1 MSVTIEMSEHR
12 LRMSMF
18 KIALSLTF
26 LVVLLGVIAS
36 FIADR
41 FQSIATNSLLF
52 CVAFFFLSNGLLCL
66 LQIIDWFEAR
76 KARANG

>member
-1 MSVTIEMSEHR
+1 VSVTVDISEQR
-12 LRMSMF
+12 LRMGMF

-26 LVVLLGVIAS
+26 LVVILGVIAT

-41 FQSIATNSLLF
+41 FQSIATNSLLL
-52 CVAFFFLSNGLLCL
+52 CVAFFFLSNGFLCL

-76 KARANG
+76 KAKSNG